1 MGVSQYDL
9 AVPVIKGTNAVTI
22 LGKKNKYDV
31 EQSRC
36 IRCGKCIDVCPC
48 GALLPLSI
56 EEKQRWRL
64 GIAQYHPDLC
74 VAYLNGEDCGA
85 CAEHCPVGALTME
98 PYKDTAIPK
107 VNEKLCIGCGACQ
120 QICPIRPKR
129 AITIKGV
136 SQQFPVEKPREEA
149 AVKLEAEEDF
159 PF

>member
-1 MGVSQYDL
+1 
-9 AVPVIKGTNAVTI
+9 
-22 LGKKNKYDV
+22 
-31 EQSRC
+31 
-36 IRCGKCIDVCPC
+36 
-48 GALLPLSI
+48 
-56 EEKQRWRL
+56 
-64 GIAQYHPDLC
+64 
-74 VAYLNGEDCGA
+74 
-85 CAEHCPVGALTME
+85 ME